1 MLTVSSRAALSLL
14 RFPGCA
20 RALSFARMSAKPSHG
35 EGMPAPAKNRQYTIL
50 LVSDHSQAV
59 RKLHLPRVWL
69 RNGALALGGLAL
81 AGMLT
86 GGHYLSLLGVASDN
100 RALKEENAQL
110 RSQIL
115 LVQEKVA
122 HISATLD
129 RVERFDAKLRTAV
142 TQLQDPERG
151 LAIGPVGKPETTA
164 IPGPA
169 PAAQEN
175 LSALPARLGTLETEA
190 SRQESSLREL
200 QEYFDDQT
208 SLLSS
213 TPSLWPTRGWVT
225 SDFGVRLDPYSA
237 ERMMHR
243 GLDIATPYGQPV
255 YAPSDGVVVFVGTE
269 GGYGK
274 VLVVDH
280 GYGVKTRYGHLSEV
294 FVKLGENVKRGARV
308 AAVGNTGRSTGPH
321 LHYEVRVNGIPEN
334 PRKFI
339 LE

>member
-1 MLTVSSRAALSLL
+1 MSPALD
-14 RFPGCA
+14 
-20 RALSFARMSAKPSHG
+20 
-35 EGMPAPAKNRQYTIL
+35 NRQYTVIV
-50 LVSDHSQAV
+50 VSDHSQAV
-59 RKLHLPRVWL
+59 RKFRLPRRWV
-69 RNGALALGGLAL
+69 RGGLISGSAVAL
-81 AGMLT
+81 VALLT
-86 GGHYLSLLGVASDN
+86 IGHYFTLLGSSAEN
-100 RALKEENAQL
+100 RVLKEENAQL

-122 HISATLD
+122 HIQSTLD

-142 TQLQDPERG
+142 THLQDPERK
-151 LAIGPVGKPETTA
+151 LAIGPVGSSGAEVGSE
-164 IPGPA
+164 GPT

-175 LSALPARLGTLETEA
+175 LSALPGRLNSIETEA
-190 SRQESSLREL
+190 VRQEASLREL
-200 QEYFDDQT
+200 QEYFDDQK
-208 SLLSS
+208 SLLAS
-213 TPSLWPTRGWVT
+213 TPSIWPTQGWVT

-237 ERMMHR
+237 DRTMHQ
-243 GLDIATPYGQPV
+243 GIDIATPHGQNV
-255 YAPSDGVVVFVGTE
+255 MSPSDGTVVFNGTE

-274 VLVVDH
+274 VLVIDH

-294 FVKLGENVKRGARV
+294 FVRLGERVLRGQKV

>member
-1 MLTVSSRAALSLL
+1 MILSRGRLLPRLLGQTSRVAVSGRIL
-14 RFPGCA
+14 PEDG
-20 RALSFARMSAKPSHG
+20 K
-35 EGMPAPAKNRQYTIL
+35 GMAPPAKAQHYTVIV
-50 LVSDHSQAV
+50 VSDHSQAV
-59 RKLHLPRVWL
+59 RKFRLRRRWL
-69 RNGALALGGLAL
+69 SNGAVVLAVLVLLGI
-81 AGMLT
+81 LT
-86 GGHYLSLLGVASDN
+86 GGHYLSLLGIGAEN
-100 RALKEENAQL
+100 RVLKEENAQL

-142 TQLQDPERG
+142 TQLQDPERN
-151 LAIGPVGKPETTA
+151 LAIGPVGEPA
-164 IPGPA
+164 SSSLIPGPA

-175 LSALPARLGTLETEA
+175 LSALPSRLTTLETAA

-200 QEYFDDQT
+200 QEYFDDQK
-208 SLLSS
+208 SLLAS
-213 TPSLWPTRGWVT
+213 TPSLWPAHGWVT
-225 SDFGVRLDPYSA
+225 SEFGVRLDPYTA
-237 ERMMHR
+237 EHMMHP
-243 GLDIATPYGQPV
+243 GIDIATQTGQAV
-255 YAPSDGVVVFVGTE
+255 FAPSDGTVVFLGTE

-274 VLVVDH
+274 VLVIDH
-280 GYGVKTRYGHLSEV
+280 GYGVKTRYGHLSEI
-294 FVKLGENVKRGARV
+294 FVKLGERVKRGARV

>member
-1 MLTVSSRAALSLL
+1 MAAPPKSQFFTV
-14 RFPGCA
+14 
-20 RALSFARMSAKPSHG
+20 
-35 EGMPAPAKNRQYTIL
+35 IV
-50 LVSDHSQAV
+50 VSDHSQA
-59 RKLHLPRVWL
+59 PRNFRGPRRWL
-69 RNGALALGGLAL
+69 RNAAYAGAGVALVGL
-81 AGMLT
+81 LT
-86 GGHYLSLLGVASDN
+86 VGHYFSLLGSASEN
-100 RALKEENAQL
+100 SVLKEENAQL

-142 TQLQDPERG
+142 TQLQDPERN
-151 LAIGPVGKPETTA
+151 LAIGPVGNAEQDAT

-169 PAAQEN
+169 PAAEAN
-175 LSALPARLGTLETEA
+175 LTALPGKLSSLETEA

-200 QEYFDDQT
+200 QEYFDDQR
-208 SLLSS
+208 SLLAS
-213 TPSLWPTRGWVT
+213 TPSIWPTRGWVT
-225 SDFGVRLDPYSA
+225 SDFGTRLDPYSA
-237 ERMMHR
+237 ERKMHQ
-243 GLDIATPYGQPV
+243 GLDIATPHGQPV
-255 YAPSDGVVVFVGTE
+255 YSPSDGTVVFTGTE

-280 GYGVKTRYGHLSEV
+280 GYGVKTRYGHLSEIHV
-294 FVKLGENVKRGARV
+294 RLGDRIKRGDKLAS
-308 AAVGNTGRSTGPH
+308 VGNTGRSTGPH

>member
-1 MLTVSSRAALSLL
+1 MAAPPKAQIFTV
-14 RFPGCA
+14 
-20 RALSFARMSAKPSHG
+20 
-35 EGMPAPAKNRQYTIL
+35 IV
-50 LVSDHSQAV
+50 VSDHSQAI
-59 RKLHLPRVWL
+59 RKFRVPRRWL
-69 RNGALALGGLAL
+69 RNLTYAGAGLVLVALAVV
-81 AGMLT
+81 
-86 GGHYLSLLGVASDN
+86 GHYFALLGASSEN
-100 RALKEENAQL
+100 SVLKEENAQL

-142 TQLQDPERG
+142 TQLQDPERN
-151 LAIGPVGKPETTA
+151 LAIGPVGNAEQEAT

-169 PAAQEN
+169 PAAEAS
-175 LSALPARLGTLETEA
+175 LTALPGKLSSLETEA
-190 SRQESSLREL
+190 SRQEQSLREL
-200 QEYFDDQT
+200 QEYFDDQR
-208 SLLSS
+208 SLLAS
-213 TPSLWPTRGWVT
+213 TPSIWPTRGWVT
-225 SDFGVRLDPYSA
+225 SDFGTRIDPYTA
-237 ERMMHR
+237 DRKMHQ
-243 GLDIATPYGQPV
+243 GMDIATPHGQPI
-255 YAPSDGVVVFVGTE
+255 YTPSDGTVVFIGTE

-294 FVKLGENVKRGARV
+294 HVRLGDRVIRGDKV
-308 AAVGNTGRSTGPH
+308 ASVGNTGRSTGPP